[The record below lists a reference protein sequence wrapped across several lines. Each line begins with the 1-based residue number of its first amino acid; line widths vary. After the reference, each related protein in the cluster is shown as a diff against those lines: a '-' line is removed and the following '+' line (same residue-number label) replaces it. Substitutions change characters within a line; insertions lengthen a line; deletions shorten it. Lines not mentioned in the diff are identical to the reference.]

1 MEQDLRSAAHDLRNI
16 VYRLT
21 LLSENLQREM
31 SPSPA
36 RDDARDLLADSTA
49 DLTRIADSL
58 KRISES
64 KS

>member
-21 LLSENLQREM
+21 FLSENLQREM

-36 RDDARDLLADSTA
+36 RDEAQDLLADSTA
-49 DLTRIADSL
+49 HLTRIADSL
-58 KRISES
+58 KQLSGS